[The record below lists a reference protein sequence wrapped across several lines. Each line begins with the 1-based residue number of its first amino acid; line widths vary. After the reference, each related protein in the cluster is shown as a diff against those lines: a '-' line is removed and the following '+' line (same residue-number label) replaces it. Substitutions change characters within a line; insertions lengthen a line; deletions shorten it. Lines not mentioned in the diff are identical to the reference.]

1 MATYPRQA
9 SWIHDIATT
18 SLEVGKDGLNDAIAC
33 GRPSGSQPSAGIRN
47 HAYHEEIAQSHINIG
62 QEGHGRPYEDD
73 DGTMSEGYLHA
84 NGKFEESVGDQ
95 DRPRSPIRGEEKE
108 IENQNNSC
116 CNGNN
121 NNNNNETPAS
131 NHASAGNSPPRE
143 NGGDASSY
151 SGVTPNQSF
160 SKAHRNNSNSAELM
174 LQGVSSR
181 SPTPSQSP
189 QSPER
194 LGYNVSGYFQS
205 CEECFIAGMCCIHR
219 TAAAAAAAKAIVMPD
234 GRGSLIHDGGHGNGR
249 AARERHEWLVERMKE
264 SLAKIDSATHGG
276 SVVSR
281 RGA

>member
-1 MATYPRQA
+1 MT
-9 SWIHDIATT
+9 
-18 SLEVGKDGLNDAIAC
+18 
-33 GRPSGSQPSAGIRN
+33 
-47 HAYHEEIAQSHINIG
+47 
-62 QEGHGRPYEDD
+62 
-73 DGTMSEGYLHA
+73 
-84 NGKFEESVGDQ
+84 
-95 DRPRSPIRGEEKE
+95 DRALVS
-108 IENQNNSC
+108 NSC
-116 CNGNN
+116 CNG
-121 NNNNNETPAS
+121 NNNNETPAS
-131 NHASAGNSPPRE
+131 NHASAGNSPRE

-151 SGVTPNQSF
+151 SGITPNRSF

-189 QSPER
+189 QGPER
-194 LGYNVSGYFQS
+194 LDYNVGGYFQS
-205 CEECFIAGMCCIHR
+205 CEDCFIAGMCCIHR
-219 TAAAAAAAKAIVMPD
+219 MAAAATIVMPD